1 MNSESKISPF
11 TVRSLILRLACGSV
25 SATVKLILMDAT
37 FPPTI
42 YLAPL
47 FIFFE
52 AVQLV
57 MAERYLG
64 AQQAESGINP
74 REMPMSE
81 FLAFTWS
88 VGIIFTWLWMLAS
101 LLFDVGRIQVVAM
114 LLASMIGY
122 SLRRNC
128 SRKWVLPIMT
138 AEATVRIGM
147 LMSLITVAW
156 RSI

>member
-1 MNSESKISPF
+1 
-11 TVRSLILRLACGSV
+11 
-25 SATVKLILMDAT
+25 MDAS

-47 FIFFE
+47 FIAFE

-57 MAERYLG
+57 VAERYLG
-64 AQQAESGINP
+64 AQQVESGVDP

-81 FLAFTWS
+81 FTAFTWS
-88 VGIIFTWLWMLAS
+88 VGIILTWLWMLIS
-101 LLFDVGRIQVVAM
+101 LLFDMGRIQVVAM
-114 LLASMIGY
+114 LLASMVGY

-128 SRKWVLPIMT
+128 ARKWVLPIMT
-138 AEATVRIGM
+138 GEATVRIGM

-156 RSI
+156 RNI